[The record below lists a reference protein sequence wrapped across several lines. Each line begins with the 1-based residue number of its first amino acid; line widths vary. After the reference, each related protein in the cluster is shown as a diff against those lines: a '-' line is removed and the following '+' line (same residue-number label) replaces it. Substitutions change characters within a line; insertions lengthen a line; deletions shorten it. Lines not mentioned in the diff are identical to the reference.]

1 MFLREQL
8 RLTRSEAKRRVD
20 LAHAITPPVA
30 FTGEVLPAPLP
41 VLAAAVTAGVVS
53 ADHARTIIETIA
65 KLPTPVREESGPVVE
80 AEMVQ
85 AAGKVTPADLED
97 LATEVMVRADPD
109 GTLRDVGHADAHR
122 GLRLWKNRGQAGYT
136 LQADLNQETG
146 EAARVVLDAWSKP
159 ARPPPR
165 VSWTGPRPV
174 TTPARTRSGCTTRS
188 ATSSKPS

>member
-1 MFLREQL
+1 M
-8 RLTRSEAKRRVD
+8 
-20 LAHAITPPVA
+20 A

-41 VLAAAVTAGVVS
+41 ALAAAVTAGVVS

-65 KLPTPVREESGPVVE
+65 KLPTPVREESGSVVE

-109 GTLRDVGHADAHR
+109 GTLREVAHADKHR
-122 GLRLWKNRGQAGYT
+122 GLRLWKKRGQAGYT

-159 ARPPPR
+159 APATQGELDGAPASKDTRPHAGPDARR
-165 VSWTGPRPV
+165 VR
-174 TTPARTRSGCTTRS
+174 
-188 ATSSKPS
+188 